1 MASTPKKPIRL
12 CLNLNNRAHIGR
24 NEFKNVLAAPKQS
37 LRTIIRSMSFKF
49 FSNTSPA
56 YMNDVFKPVGQPS
69 TTTMAPLLKVSQPIQ
84 KTQSQ
89 SEEYFICSTNYL
101 E

>member
-1 MASTPKKPIRL
+1 MASTQKKPIRL

-24 NEFKNVLAAPKQS
+24 NEFKNVLAAHKPS

-56 YMNDVFKPVGQPS
+56 CMNDVFKPADQS
-69 TTTMAPLLKVSQPIQ
+69 NTTTTVSLLKLNQPLQ
-84 KTQSQ
+84 KCNQS
-89 SEEYFICSTNYL
+89 
-101 E
+101 